1 MSIPASF
8 TVRSTIGINGPQVNY
23 FSVQDKFIVL
33 TGPQNASIFV
43 ISQINNPNN
52 TFYHQI
58 RYGHSYVGTENING
72 LQRLVLQQQ
81 PYNWYFIT
89 TTLTTP
95 TYSTVDL
102 LDPVQPFII
111 SNIAGSGISVT
122 SSNVLGLLTVKK
134 IIELSRLISLGIKSA
149 SQPVIDQIRVIDSI
163 VNSPAPSFAPVLLNG
178 AAGNITINGF
188 EAGVYGQRLTVISQS
203 GNSITVNDLSPLVA
217 SAEQIITPAGGTEIS
232 PANGSFDFIYDGA
245 KWRLLTQQSMSGGTS
260 FSLADGSAA
269 APSLNFINDLTTGI
283 FHSGTPNDYVWR
295 FANNGVE
302 TINISPNGITPATDD
317 LYNLGISGANEYKAV
332 YTRKLASEIADL
344 NIESGAG
351 DIIVNPFTSFKPLG
365 DNVVNLGTPAAR
377 WANVFTSTV
386 SANAGNLILNGA
398 AVIPNADD
406 TVNLGLVGSRWLN
419 TYTSAISSGNHDLI
433 VNPFLNFKPGIDT
446 TYNLG
451 SASNRWLNVN
461 TTGLN
466 SGATDLTISGT
477 GAVVPGAAGK
487 NIGSNSAPWGNIYTS
502 GITTDSLSAFTA
514 TNMILTTAAGG
525 GLIPNLN
532 NQNNLGMSGT
542 IWNTV
547 YTGKIEPATDL
558 TIGLSGYSIIPQFNN
573 SENLGAPGNTWANI
587 HTNNMYISGIT
598 ARPVFENGTLSPVMA
613 TTLGTITGGITYN
626 GSWTRVH
633 KNITAAAS
641 IVWSGITIPGSGN
654 LIITNGIPP
663 QYRPTISGVPGSIT
677 YSGLSGITNTLQV
690 MADADVSGQLDFRVT
705 STTGVITPFAAS
717 SMSATGYL
725 IYSMTYETL

>member
-43 ISQINNPNN
+43 ISQINNQNN

-72 LQRLVLQQQ
+72 LQRLILQQQ

-89 TTLTTP
+89 TTSTTP

-111 SNIAGSGISVT
+111 SNIAGFGISVT

-134 IIELSRLISLGIKSA
+134 IIELSRLISLGIKSG
-149 SQPVIDQIRVIDSI
+149 SQPVIDQIRVIDSLI
-163 VNSPAPSFAPVLLNG
+163 NSPAPSFAPVLLNG

-260 FSLADGSAA
+260 FSLADGSAV
-269 APSLNFINDLTTGI
+269 APSLNFISDLTTGV

-317 LYNLGISGANEYKAV
+317 LYNLGVSGSNEYKAV

-344 NIESGAG
+344 NIESGTG
-351 DIIVNPFTSFKPLG
+351 DIIVNSFNFKPLV
-365 DNVVNLGTPAAR
+365 DNTVNLGTSAAR
-377 WANVFTSTV
+377 WTNVFTSSV
-386 SANAGNLILNGA
+386 SANTGNLILNGA

-406 TVNLGLVGSRWLN
+406 TVNLGLSGSRWLN

-433 VNPFLNFKPGIDT
+433 VNPFLNFKPGVDI

-461 TTGLN
+461 TTGIN
-466 SGATDLTISGT
+466 SGATDLTISGA
-477 GAVVPGAAGK
+477 GAVIPGAAGK
-487 NIGSNSAPWGNIYTS
+487 NIGSNAASWGNIYTS

-532 NQNNLGMSGT
+532 NQNNLGISGT
-542 IWNTV
+542 IWNTI

-558 TIGLSGYSIIPQFNN
+558 TIGLSGYSVIPQFNN

-598 ARPVFENGTLSPVMA
+598 ARPVFENGTLSPTLVA
-613 TTLGTITGGITYN
+613 TTTAITNGSITYN

-641 IVWSGITIPGSGN
+641 IVWSGITQGTGALVIN
-654 LIITNGIPP
+654 NGIPLTYLP
-663 QYRPTISGVPGSIT
+663 SISGIPGSIT
-677 YSGLSGITNTLQV
+677 YYALSGITNTLQV
-690 MADADVSGQLDFRVT
+690 MADVGAAGRLSLRVT
-705 STTGVITPFAAS
+705 DSAGNISPYLATGMS
-717 SMSATGYL
+717 STGYL